1 MSHTHTHI
9 HTHTHTPVADFLFME
24 WGVCVHFR
32 CFECGAKCCFC
43 VPCNRM
49 VMASGY
55 KNRKKY
61 VDYGLPGA
69 TPLWQTQSCPYIPAF
84 IDLSV
89 PVPYSLTVFLPFPT
103 KLIGCSGGYHPE
115 DMEEHKKYIA
125 HDMNQRQ
132 VQHRVVPEDYPVLQ
146 PEVVAGAKP
155 AKDDLG
161 QQLCLMPAYLANAV
175 KASRAKKGPS
185 AAPIKGAA
193 KSMLAKDP
201 KGTEVTVEVGP
212 TVCAPTL
219 SLSDAPEKE
228 GRPYPCG
235 ACNAHTP
242 VVPALPTPLWCL
254 QISIIRGLSV

>member
-1 MSHTHTHI
+1 
-9 HTHTHTPVADFLFME
+9 ME
-24 WGVCVHFR
+24 
-32 CFECGAKCCFC
+32 
-43 VPCNRM
+43 
-49 VMASGY
+49 
-55 KNRKKY
+55 
-61 VDYGLPGA
+61 D
-69 TPLWQTQSCPYIPAF
+69 
-84 IDLSV
+84 
-89 PVPYSLTVFLPFPT
+89 
-103 KLIGCSGGYHPE
+103 
-115 DMEEHKKYIA
+115 HKKYIA